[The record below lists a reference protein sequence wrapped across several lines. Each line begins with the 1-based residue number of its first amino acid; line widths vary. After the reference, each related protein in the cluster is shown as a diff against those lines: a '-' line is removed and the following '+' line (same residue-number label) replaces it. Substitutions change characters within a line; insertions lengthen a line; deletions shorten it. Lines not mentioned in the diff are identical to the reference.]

1 MLLESEAACT
11 HCAKYEEED
20 ANISMSE
27 RYVLAVL
34 ASITWMVAILFELIW
49 RNQLFV
55 YGLSIAAIL
64 LAGRWIIPRGLR
76 GAAEIHLD
84 INFLMTFAAFAA
96 LLIGA
101 PLEGAAAMYLF
112 SIANLLEDRANE
124 RVRNDIH
131 GLLDLAPHM
140 ISIKTSGGI
149 MDAPV
154 ESGQIGEVFVVKPG
168 ERIGLDGIVVAGT
181 TSVNQ
186 SPITGES
193 VPISKQVGDTVYAGT
208 INMDGSVEIEITHS
222 SCETVLSRIASLVDE
237 ARNKRSPTEKLVSR
251 VSHRY
256 TPMVVG
262 ASALLTLLTLAFGL
276 TLEQAIYRGLTLLVT
291 SCPCAFVISIP
302 VSMVSSIAG
311 SARSGVLVK
320 GSEYIEALSKSSVVA
335 FDKTGTLT
343 EGVLQVESITPANG
357 TSREEVLQLAAS
369 LEMFSEHPISRAIT
383 QLAEIER
390 VTPSEVDSFQA
401 IAGRGVAGIIA
412 GERIVAGNKGLM
424 ADEGIDFDSE
434 ASSVI
439 GTDVYVARNGTLV
452 GTIRLM
458 DVVRHTA
465 RRSIQNLSTMGI
477 RSIMLTGDNHATA
490 SHVAEILQVD
500 EFHADLLPH
509 EKVERVKAI
518 SDEGTHLFIGD
529 GINDAPAM
537 AAADVSVAMGV
548 IGSDL
553 ALETADVALM
563 EDDLE
568 KIPIL
573 IQQAKKTMSIVKQN
587 IAVSIGIK
595 AVVAILAI
603 AGLATLWLAVGAG
616 DMGVSLLVIAN
627 ALRLAVHR
635 EISEMSPSHER
646 LPVET

>member
-1 MLLESEAACT
+1 
-11 HCAKYEEED
+11 
-20 ANISMSE
+20 
-27 RYVLAVL
+27 
-34 ASITWMVAILFELIW
+34 
-49 RNQLFV
+49 
-55 YGLSIAAIL
+55 
-64 LAGRWIIPRGLR
+64 GLR
-76 GAAEIHLD
+76 GAAKIHLD

-96 LLIGA
+96 LIIGA

-112 SIANLLEDRANE
+112 FIANLLEDRASE
-124 RVRNDIH
+124 QVRNDIQ
-131 GLLDLAPHM
+131 GLLELAPPM
-140 ISIKTSGGI
+140 ISIKASGGI
-149 MDAPV
+149 VEVPV

-168 ERIGLDGIVVAGT
+168 DRIGLDGIVVSGT

-193 VPISKQVGDTVYAGT
+193 VPVSKQAGDTVYAGT
-208 INMDGSVEIEITHS
+208 INMDGSVEIEITHPS
-222 SCETVLSRIASLVDE
+222 NETVLSRIVSLVDD

-256 TPMVVG
+256 TPMVVV
-262 ASALLTLLTLAFGL
+262 ASVAMALLTFAFGF
-276 TLEQAIYRGLTLLVT
+276 TLEEAIYRGLTLLVT

-343 EGVLQVESITPANG
+343 EGVLQVESITPVNG
-357 TSREEVLQLAAS
+357 ATREEVLRLAGS

-383 QLAEIER
+383 QLTEIER
-390 VTPSEVDSFQA
+390 ITPSEVDSFQA
-401 IAGRGVAGIIA
+401 IAGRGVTGIIA
-412 GERIVAGNKGLM
+412 GERVVAGNKGLM
-424 ADEGIDFDSE
+424 VDEGIDVDGGV
-434 ASSVI
+434 SSTI
-439 GTDVYVARNGTLV
+439 GTNVYVARNSTHV

-458 DVVRHTA
+458 DSVRHTA
-465 RRSIQNLSTMGI
+465 RRAIQNLSAMGV

-490 SHVAEILQVD
+490 RHVAEILQVD

-509 EKVERVKAI
+509 EKVEAVKAI

-537 AAADVSVAMGV
+537 AASDVSVAMGV

-573 IQQAKKTMSIVKQN
+573 IRQAKKTMSIVKQN

-595 AVVAILAI
+595 AAVAILAI
-603 AGLATLWLAVGAG
+603 AGLATLWLAVGVG

-627 ALRLAVHR
+627 ALRLAVR
-635 EISEMSPSHER
+635 R
-646 LPVET
+646 